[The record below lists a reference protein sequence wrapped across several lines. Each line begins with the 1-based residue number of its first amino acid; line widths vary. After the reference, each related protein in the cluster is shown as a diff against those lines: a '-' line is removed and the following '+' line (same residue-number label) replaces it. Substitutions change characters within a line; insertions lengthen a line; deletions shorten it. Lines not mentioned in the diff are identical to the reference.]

1 MSESK
6 GANAV
11 KKTMTEISQEA
22 AKQLEG
28 KLNAIGARNR
38 DIIATT
44 KDGVPMNQYG
54 KTAGRRTGR
63 RLGRQAALPS
73 FAGVKSLQG
82 MSTASTG
89 ASKTRGNA

>member
-1 MSESK
+1 
-6 GANAV
+6 
-11 KKTMTEISQEA
+11 MTEISQEA

-54 KTAGRRTGR
+54 KTAGRRTRGS

-89 ASKTRGNA
+89 ASKTQGNA